1 MVELQQAR
9 EAKEHLRAALAGR
22 RGVQV
27 GLSRRPEGYC
37 LQVNLTRGAD
47 GIGLPDVV
55 DGVPVRV
62 RVVGPVRAQA

>member
-9 EAKEHLRAALAGR
+9 EAKAHLRAALAGR

-27 GLSRRPEGYC
+27 GVGRRRDGYC
-37 LQVNLTRGAD
+37 LQVNLVQESDGA
-47 GIGLPDVV
+47 GVPEMV

-62 RVVGPVRAQA
+62 RVVGPVRAQT